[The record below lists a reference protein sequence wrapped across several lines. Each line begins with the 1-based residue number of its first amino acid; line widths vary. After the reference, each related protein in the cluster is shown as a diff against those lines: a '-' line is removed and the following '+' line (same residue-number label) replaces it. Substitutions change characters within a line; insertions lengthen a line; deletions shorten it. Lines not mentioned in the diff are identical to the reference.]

1 MPYIEDVV
9 EERLRLGI
17 KACGGLC
24 YKFTSGIR
32 GVPDRVVIINGH
44 TIFVELK
51 APGKKPPPLQRF
63 RINEMRQQG
72 ADVRIIDTIEGVD
85 AFITEV
91 TQPNP
96 NYRTAKE

>member
-1 MPYIEDVV
+1 MSYIEDVV

-17 KACGGLC
+17 KARGGHC

-32 GVPDRVVIINGH
+32 GVPDRIVIINGH

-51 APGKKPPPLQRF
+51 APGKKPPPLQRY
-63 RINEMRQQG
+63 RINEMREQG
-72 ADVRIIDTIEGVD
+72 ADVRVIDTIEGVD
-85 AFITEV
+85 EFIAEV

-96 NYRTAKE
+96 LYQPNKE